1 MPEWSDQFWGL
12 SKGLTDQEL
21 PSIATIQNNL
31 AVKRLKKRL
40 YNIEQ
45 IHFNAQT
52 IVIEGCEHLRGFS
65 GQNWKSRIY
74 SLFYDAGLPRYY
86 ILDMYAD
93 NMQDTLP
100 AEITIELI
108 TYRIKLFVK
117 SCLVEFLLAR
127 NKHNV
132 NLWIS

>member
-1 MPEWSDQFWGL
+1 MLEWSDQFWGL
-12 SKGLTDQEL
+12 SEGLTDQEL

-65 GQNWKSRIY
+65 EQNWKSRIY

-93 NMQDTLP
+93 NMLDTFP
-100 AEITIELI
+100 AKITIELI